1 MYQCNHCETKCGI
14 MYNIK
19 ELKLWVCGRCWDYY
33 LKHNT
38 MSKLAKA
45 KKGVKTGL
53 KVKKPVKK

>member
-1 MYQCNHCETKCGI
+1 